1 MEEEKNVKILVV
13 DDEEDLCEILKFNL
27 ETEGYDVDTANSGE
41 EALDMGA
48 EKYRLIVLD
57 VMMGGMSGFAVARNL
72 RADERTAHIPIVFL
86 TAKGSE
92 NDKITG
98 FNLGADDYIQKPFS
112 IREVLLRI
120 RAVLR
125 RTASTAAHEPS
136 RGTQQLLQHKG
147 LVVDLDRKTVTI
159 DGKQVT
165 FTKTEYGILCELLE
179 HRGRVF
185 SRNDLI
191 RHIWPTDVIV
201 SDRTVDVNITR
212 VRKKLGPY
220 AENLTTRLGFGYYF
234 DA

>member
-1 MEEEKNVKILVV
+1 MEEEKNAKILVV

-41 EALDMGA
+41 EALGMGA
-48 EKYRLIVLD
+48 EKYRLIMLD
-57 VMMGGMSGFAVARNL
+57 VMMDGMSGFAVARKL
-72 RADERTAHIPIVFL
+72 RSDGRTARIPIVFL
-86 TAKGSE
+86 TAKGDE

-112 IREVLLRI
+112 IREVLLRV

-125 RTASTAAHEPS
+125 RTASATAHEPS
-136 RGTQQLLQHKG
+136 HGTRQLLRHKG

-159 DGKQVT
+159 DGEQVT

-179 HRGRVF
+179 HPGRVF

-191 RHIWPTDVIV
+191 SHIWPTDVIV